1 MSAFLTA
8 VVEGDGNFPPDRPA
22 GNPREDAPRSRSPV
36 PSRAGKL
43 WVRRLMLTEFRSY
56 RSLELDLTPR
66 AVVLTGPNGAGKTN
80 LLEALSFLTPG
91 RGLRQAQLTKVA
103 RIGPGEEQPGE
114 RCWAV
119 AARLETP
126 TGEVDIGTGR
136 DPAAR
141 TGRQDRRIVH
151 VDGAPQ
157 RGQAALTE
165 HLGIVW
171 LTPEMDRL
179 FQNGSAGRRR
189 FLDRLVYGLDRD
201 HPGRVASYEHL
212 LRERARLLRDR
223 MEDEAWLDALERRLA
238 EKGVA
243 IAAAR
248 REAVTRLDELT
259 RTGAV
264 AFPGAR
270 LALAGDVDRWLDE
283 APALAVEDRLHAAL
297 TASRAQDAET
307 FRTAHGPHRSD
318 LLVRHLGIGAPAERC
333 STGEQKALLIGL
345 VLAQVRLLALARGAP
360 PLLLLDEVGAHLDV
374 ERRAALFDLVAELGA
389 QAWMTGTD
397 RSLFE
402 GLGDRAQYFDVRNST
417 LKSRGSES

>member
-1 MSAFLTA
+1 MPK
-8 VVEGDGNFPPDRPA
+8 GDSG
-22 GNPREDAPRSRSPV
+22 EDAARSPV
-36 PSRAGKL
+36 SARAGAL
-43 WVRRLMLTEFRSY
+43 WIRRLVLTEFRSY
-56 RSLELDLTPR
+56 PSLELDLAPHP
-66 AVVLTGPNGAGKTN
+66 VVLTGPNGAGKTN
-80 LLEALSFLTPG
+80 LLEALSFLAPG
-91 RGLRQAQLTKVA
+91 RGLRRAQLTKVA
-103 RIGPGEEQPGE
+103 RIGPGEEPPGA

-119 AARLETP
+119 AAHLETP
-126 TGEVDIGTGR
+126 GGEVEIGTGR
-136 DPAAR
+136 DPVAR
-141 TGRQDRRIVH
+141 TDGQDRRIVH
-151 VDGAPQ
+151 VDGAPR
-157 RGQAALTE
+157 RGQTALAE

-179 FQNGSAGRRR
+179 FQEGSAGRRR

-223 MEDEAWLDALERRLA
+223 IEDKTWLEALERRMA

-259 RTGAV
+259 RAGWG
-264 AFPGAR
+264 AFPGVR
-270 LALAGDVDRWLDE
+270 LALAGDVDRWLHD

-297 TASRAQDAET
+297 NASRGQDAET

-318 LLVRHLGIGAPAERC
+318 LLVHHLGIDAPAERC

-345 VLAQVRLLALARGAP
+345 VLAQARLLALARGAP
-360 PLLLLDEVGAHLDV
+360 PLLLLDEVTAHLDG

-397 RSLFE
+397 RSLFD
-402 GLGDRAQYFDVRNST
+402 GLGDRAQYFGVRDST
-417 LKSRGSES
+417 LMPRGSES